1 MGIQRNKSQMKDKG
15 ESPEKELNDM
25 KENNLSDKE
34 FRLMLKRVLKN

>member
-15 ESPEKELNDM
+15 ESSEKELNDM